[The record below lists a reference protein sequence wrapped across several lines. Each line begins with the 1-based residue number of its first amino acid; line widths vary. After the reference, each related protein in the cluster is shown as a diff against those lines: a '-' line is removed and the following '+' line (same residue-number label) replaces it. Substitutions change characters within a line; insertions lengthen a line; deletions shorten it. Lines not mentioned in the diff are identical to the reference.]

1 MFSHRPV
8 FRRYLIAALVALA
21 CAIWAGAAYG
31 VATPETGPWPLA
43 IAAAMR

>member
-8 FRRYLIAALVALA
+8 FRRLVISALLALA

-31 VATPETGPWPLA
+31 TAAPDVEHLPLA
-43 IAAAMR
+43 ATGR